1 MCYYAFMVKSPL
13 VLIVIDGLGF
23 SSQRIGN
30 AVLAAKKPNLDF
42 FEKNYPYTLLQASGN
57 AVGLEWGEAG
67 NSEVGHLALGS
78 GRSFR
83 HYLPTINRSIADKS
97 FFSNK
102 VLQEAVAHVKKNNSK
117 LHILG
122 LLTSGSVH
130 SSLKHL
136 SALLDLVK
144 KSDISKTYLHLF
156 TDGKDS
162 GTHESADLLSGI
174 MKYTEGFEN
183 IKVATVMGRDM
194 AMNRNNDWPKTQE
207 AYELVVH
214 GTGNKSKNILE
225 SLRNYHQEDITD
237 ESIPPTVLEELT
249 LPLISENDSLVFFN
263 FREDSIR
270 QLARAFVEKDFS
282 FFQRAEIA
290 NLFVAA
296 FTKYLDNPNLHHVF
310 ESLQMKNNLA
320 EWLSVNDKKQLHIA
334 ESEKYAHVTIF
345 FNGLENKV
353 YDGETD
359 LFLESP
365 HNLAGTPE
373 MRSLDIA
380 NKVVEEMKR
389 EHYDFFL
396 INFANADMLSH
407 LGNIDLVVR
416 GIEKV
421 DEAIGLIFEE
431 VKKQKG
437 TLIITSDHG
446 NAESLVY
453 SLSGEKETKHNTNP
467 VPFYLVAEEFK
478 GRFLL
483 SQEVS
488 GVLPDVA
495 PTILEIMDLPVP
507 SEMTG
512 QSLLKLV
519 K

>member
-1 MCYYAFMVKSPL
+1 MVKPPL
-13 VLIVIDGLGF
+13 VLIVVDGLGF
-23 SSQRIGN
+23 SSQKIGN
-30 AVLAAKKPNLDF
+30 AVFAAKKPNLDF
-42 FEKNYPYTLLQASGN
+42 FEKNYPHTLLQASGN

-67 NSEVGHLALGS
+67 NSEVGHLSLGS

-102 VLQEAVAHVKKNNSK
+102 VLQEAIAHTQKNNSK

-130 SSLKHL
+130 SSFKHL

-144 KSDISKTYLHLF
+144 KSGISKIYLHLF

-162 GTHESADLLSGI
+162 GTHESANLLSEI
-174 MKYTEGFEN
+174 LKDTEGFEN
-183 IKVATVMGRDM
+183 IKVATIMGRDM
-194 AMNRNNDWPKTQE
+194 AMNRNNDWLQTRE
-207 AYELVVH
+207 AYELVVY

-225 SLRNYHQEDITD
+225 SLKKYHQENITD
-237 ESIPPTVLEELT
+237 ESIPPTVSEELT
-249 LPLISENDSLVFFN
+249 SPLVSENDSLIFFN

-282 FFQRAEIA
+282 FFPREEIA

-296 FTKYLDNPNLHHVF
+296 FTKYLDNPNLHYVF
-310 ESLQMKNNLA
+310 ELLQMKNNLA

-365 HNLAGTPE
+365 RNLEDFPE

-389 EHYDFFL
+389 NHYDFFL
-396 INFANADMLSH
+396 VNFANADMLSH
-407 LGNIDLVVR
+407 LGNTDLVVK
-416 GIEKV
+416 GVEKV
-421 DEAIGLIFEE
+421 DEAVGLIFEE

-437 TLIITSDHG
+437 TLIVTSDHG

-453 SLSGEKETKHNTNP
+453 TFSGEKETKHNTNP

-478 GRFLL
+478 GRFLPV
-483 SQEVS
+483 QEVS

-507 SEMTG
+507 PEMDG
-512 QSLLKLV
+512 KSLLQNLV
-519 K
+519 TH